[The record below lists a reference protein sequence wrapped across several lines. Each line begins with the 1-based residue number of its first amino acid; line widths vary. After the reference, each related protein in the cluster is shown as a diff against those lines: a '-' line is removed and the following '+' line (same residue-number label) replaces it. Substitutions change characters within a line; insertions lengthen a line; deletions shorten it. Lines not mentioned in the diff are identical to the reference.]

1 MIRGITWVGAAFL
14 SAALV
19 LVSHPSAMASHP
31 DVTTL
36 RADGIAAGASDAY
49 SPKQTCGG
57 CHFNCTDRSYS
68 SNRSTWCDGATT
80 TPLKWNCSTTG
91 NCPDYESQ
99 EVKNVTKAQGF
110 GTSTGTTKFENY
122 VVKSPQHGASTGKHS
137 THGRNEEWTAALRSI
152 WGAPGFTSSPGMSG
166 RY

>member
-1 MIRGITWVGAAFL
+1 MKKGIIGFTAVLSLAALAFL
-14 SAALV
+14 YS
-19 LVSHPSAMASHP
+19 PSAMAAHP
-31 DVTTL
+31 DITTL
-36 RADGIAAGASDAY
+36 KSDGTAAGPSDAY

-57 CHFNCTDRSYS
+57 CHFNCSDRTS
-68 SNRSTWCDGATT
+68 SADRSTWCNGETT
-80 TPLKWNCSTTG
+80 TPLKWSCSTAG

-99 EVKNVTKAQGF
+99 ETKNVTKTQGY

-122 VVKSPQHGASTGKHS
+122 VVKSPKHGASTGKHS